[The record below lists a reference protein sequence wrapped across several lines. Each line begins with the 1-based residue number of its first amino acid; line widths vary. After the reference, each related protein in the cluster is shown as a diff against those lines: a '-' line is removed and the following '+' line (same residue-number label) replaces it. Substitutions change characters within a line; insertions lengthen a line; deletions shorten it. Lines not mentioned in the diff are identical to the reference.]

1 MIGSL
6 RTTAQMISYE
16 ISIGLIIISI
26 IIVIDSIN
34 IKIMIENQ
42 KSI

>member
-1 MIGSL
+1 
-6 RTTAQMISYE
+6 MISYE

>member
-1 MIGSL
+1 
-6 RTTAQMISYE
+6 MISYE

-26 IIVIDSIN
+26 IILIDSIN
-34 IKIMIENQ
+34 IKIMVENQ

>member
-1 MIGSL
+1 MV
-6 RTTAQMISYE
+6 SYE

-26 IIVIDSIN
+26 IIQVESIN

-42 KSI
+42 SSIWNIISI